1 MNRSTGKATVSQ
13 FTSFQGLQDR
23 IPRISEAQNTTFSL
37 NNEVLD
43 NKGGINVANIG
54 SIHEWTSEV
63 FLR

>member
-1 MNRSTGKATVSQ
+1 MNRRPGKATVSQ

-43 NKGGINVANIG
+43 NKGGINVAKLI
-54 SIHEWTSEV
+54 
-63 FLR
+63 